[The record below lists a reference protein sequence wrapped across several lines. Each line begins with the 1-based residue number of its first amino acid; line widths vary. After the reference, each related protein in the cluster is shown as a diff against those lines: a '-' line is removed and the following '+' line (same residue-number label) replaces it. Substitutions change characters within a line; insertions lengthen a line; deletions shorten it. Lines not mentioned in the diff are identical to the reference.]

1 VKVIRWSVCGLAAVL
16 VGLLVVVVVALN
28 SDGPLGPLAG
38 GAFEAGETVTGPVDW
53 AFLDD
58 VDTLA
63 LALVQPPRSRTVWAV
78 LHDGAAYVP
87 CGLPGFRLWKQ
98 WPHEAVQDGRAVLR
112 SDGRL
117 YRGRLVKVEDASL
130 HGTLTDL
137 VAQKYD
143 VGGAYDADTL
153 WFFRFE
159 S

>member
-1 VKVIRWSVCGLAAVL
+1 VKVIRWSVYGLAAAL
-16 VGLLVVVVVALN
+16 VGLLVVVVVARN
-28 SDGPLGPLAG
+28 SDGPLGALAG
-38 GAFEAGETVTGPVDW
+38 GPLEACEAVTGPVDW
-53 AFLDD
+53 AFLKD
-58 VDTLA
+58 VDTLE
-63 LALVQPPRSRTVWAV
+63 LQLVQPPRSRTVWAV
-78 LHDGAAYVP
+78 IHDGVPYVP

-98 WPHEAVQDGRAVLR
+98 WPHEAVMDGRAILR
-112 SDGRL
+112 SEGRL

-137 VAQKYD
+137 VDQKYE